1 MDYRSVADLNADV
14 RRVGWELS
22 GDVDLIVGVSR
33 GGALAADLL
42 HQSSGRSV
50 VAVDEDGR
58 VRVDCEAGDT
68 VLVLR
73 DHQGPDDPADG
84 RTRLDG
90 VDESVDVR
98 SAAVYVSEGVSDRP
112 DHWVDVVG
120 EPCAFEWELLRPR
133 TFENA
138 CVDIDGV
145 LCRDPTPDENDDGPR
160 YREFL
165 TTVEPQLVPD
175 ERIGWLV
182 TCRLEQYRPETE
194 RWLAEHGVEYDELV
208 MWDLPSKAVR
218 DERGGH
224 GEYKAGVYEST
235 GAEAFVE
242 SSLSQ
247 AVVIARRAGKP
258 VYCFDENQV
267 IPPGEAAEAFGHD
280 PLRVRL
286 AESPRSFLLTA
297 GRYVASKGVR
307 TVGQTAGLLR

>member
-14 RRVGWELS
+14 RRLGWDLPS
-22 GDVDLIVGVSR
+22 VDLVVGVSR

-42 HQSSGRSV
+42 QQSSGHSV
-50 VAVDEDGR
+50 VDVDDDAR
-58 VRVDCEAGDT
+58 VQVDCEAGDT

-73 DHQGPDDPADG
+73 AFQGPDDAADG
-84 RTRLDG
+84 RDRLDG

-98 SAAVYVSEGVSDRP
+98 SAAVYVSEAASDRP
-112 DHWVDVVG
+112 EYWADVV
-120 EPCAFEWELLRPR
+120 EDPCAFEWDILHPQSL
-133 TFENA
+133 ENA

-145 LCRDPTPDENDDGPR
+145 LCRDPTPEENDDGPN

-165 TTVEPQLVPD
+165 TTVEPQMIPD

-194 RWLAEHGVEYDELV
+194 QWLADHGVEYDELV

-224 GEYKAGVYEST
+224 GEYKAEVYEST
-235 GAEAFVE
+235 GAETFVE
-242 SSLSQ
+242 SSLHQ

-267 IPPGEAAEAFGHD
+267 IPPGEAAEEFGHD
-280 PLRVRL
+280 PLLVRL
-286 AESPRSFLLTA
+286 VENPRSFLLTA